1 MDTGS
6 DMLWVNCLPCIPCAP
21 ISGALLFDPLK
32 SKTYFPRPCT
42 RNCMQCTGDVEG
54 GRDCMYKTYYMG
66 GFHSE
71 GVYATDQLT
80 FRTSDDAVISI
91 PDIQFGCS
99 SSIIGTNTVDFIVN
113 GILGLGRSIG
123 RAELPFGEKPL
134 ITKLG
139 SKFSYC
145 VGSASDHTYM
155 YNHLTIG
162 DEADLLGTST
172 PFYTRREGGA
182 IYFDLTIGTDYFFN
196 SFTLPRSDEFII
208 KN

>member
-1 MDTGS
+1 
-6 DMLWVNCLPCIPCAP
+6 
-21 ISGALLFDPLK
+21 
-32 SKTYFPRPCT
+32 
-42 RNCMQCTGDVEG
+42 
-54 GRDCMYKTYYMG
+54 MG

-99 SSIIGTNTVDFIVN
+99 SSIIGTSTVDFIVN

-139 SKFSYC
+139 SKFSYY

-172 PFYTRREGGA
+172 PFYTRRGG
-182 IYFDLTIGTDYFFN
+182 DLLRRLNGNQHRRPGTDYFFN

-208 KN
+208 KNRGPFGIDFRLI